1 LIVFRYQD
9 ILGFIPKLSFSKL
22 KKYLFSPVDMT
33 MKDIIL
39 LLHPTI
45 AVTVV
50 FPLIGIVLNRALQV
64 RQRRLETVATGKSK
78 IPPVAGQEHVQLGR
92 WLTGSV
98 VGIVLIA
105 LAFAIFSHILEKQV
119 WQKSTFQVVFIVLLF
134 AATIGSTILLY
145 KAKAKDK
152 KWRGVFATLTGMGL
166 VILGCQDGVYRLTN
180 KWYMSHYYYGIV
192 AALLMIFSVA
202 ILPEIYKDKTNVW
215 RKIHIATNC
224 AALLLFFGLGI
235 TGTLSL
241 LEIPLTWQK
250 SYINQLYQKQCE
262 VNPCVITNPLLPDK
276 P

>member
-1 LIVFRYQD
+1 
-9 ILGFIPKLSFSKL
+9 
-22 KKYLFSPVDMT
+22 MT
-33 MKDIIL
+33 LKDIIL
-39 LLHPTI
+39 LLHPVI

-64 RQRRLETVATGKSK
+64 RQRRLETIATGKSK
-78 IPPVAGQEHVQLGR
+78 IPPVAGQEHIQLGR
-92 WLTGSV
+92 WLTGAV

-105 LAFAIFSHILEKQV
+105 LAYAIFSNVLEKEV
-119 WQKSTFQVVFIVLLF
+119 WLKSSFQVIFIVLIF

-166 VILGCQDGVYRLTN
+166 VILGCQDGVYRLTE
-180 KWYMSHYYYGIV
+180 KWYMSHYYYGIA

-215 RKIHIATNC
+215 RKVHIAANC

-250 SYINQLYQKQCE
+250 NYINQLYQKQCE
-262 VNPCVITNPLLPDK
+262 VKTCVITK
-276 P
+276 PVIPNKP